1 VYVSMEAELRRVC
14 GAAVYD
20 ELAGYCQARESGER
34 RGLKLLPM
42 IP

>member
-1 VYVSMEAELRRVC
+1 VYVTMEAELRRVC
-14 GAAVYD
+14 GAVYD

-34 RGLKLLPM
+34 RGLTLLPM